1 MIRLTFEIERDPE
14 TPSAFIGHCIELNV
28 VSAGASPLAAMQ
40 ATASAVAMLRASAD
54 IEAMAAGFARRVSE
68 ARAACPVIG
77 CGLCIKYGEA
87 IGFWYRPEHA
97 I

>member
-1 MIRLTFEIERDPE
+1 MIRLTFEIKQDPE
-14 TPSAFIGHCIELNV
+14 TPSVWVGHCVELDV
-28 VSAGASPLAAMQ
+28 VSAGTSPLAAMQ

-54 IEAMAAGFARRVSE
+54 IEAMAAGFARRVTE

-77 CGLCIKYGEA
+77 CGLCIKYGDA
-87 IGFWYRPEHA
+87 IGFWYCPEHA